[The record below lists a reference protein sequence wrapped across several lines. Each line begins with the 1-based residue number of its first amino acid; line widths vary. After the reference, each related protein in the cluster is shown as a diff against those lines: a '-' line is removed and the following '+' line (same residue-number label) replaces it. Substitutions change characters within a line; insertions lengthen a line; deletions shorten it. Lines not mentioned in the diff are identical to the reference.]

1 MYQGYKATLWPSLLL
16 KILNLTRFHPPA
28 LPPPVVLPCDCAAQ
42 CQFPL
47 AGTQLCPRPAR
58 VSRCIVGS
66 TTTTVSTPVNSSN
79 VYYSSSDEDKEDGLS
94 MTSTST
100 TRSGD
105 EDEEEE
111 VEGTTEKI
119 WTLVEQA
126 QEARQGIL
134 RDQAERVRRCIMS
147 RVWY

>member
-1 MYQGYKATLWPSLLL
+1 MAEYNNSELGRA
-16 KILNLTRFHPPA
+16 
-28 LPPPVVLPCDCAAQ
+28 
-42 CQFPL
+42 
-47 AGTQLCPRPAR
+47 QLCPRPAR

-134 RDQAERVRRCIMS
+134 RDQAERGDEIQRIGRDMAQHARLALEQGQQEKVRKS
-147 RVWY
+147 RK